1 MSVAPARTD
10 RRGDIQGLRAV
21 GALLVAVFHIWIGRV
36 SGGVDVFFV
45 VSGFL
50 LVGSLGREAVAKGS
64 VDVIRYAA
72 RLARRLLP
80 SSLFVLVVI
89 VLTAPLWA
97 PGVRWDPYAKHVI
110 ASAAYLE
117 NWYLIKFS
125 TDYLTRTSA
134 TSPVQHYWAMAVQVQ
149 ALAFFGL
156 AMGAMA
162 WAAARTTIDRTKA
175 VTGFL
180 ILIFA
185 GSLAWSVIHTRLD
198 QPAAYFDT
206 FARLWEFALGGLVGL
221 ILPRLEL
228 GEGMRLV
235 IGWLGLALIVSC
247 GFLLQV
253 STVFPGYAALWPTLG
268 AAMVLVGGLGVSRFG
283 VARLLGGRIFT
294 WLGDRSYGLYLWHW
308 PILLTYLAV
317 AERTVATPLAGLV
330 IMAVSVGAADLTL
343 RFIEGPTRY
352 LGDHRPWRTLIAA
365 AVAVAVAGGV
375 AAAWIGYTKVQA
387 RAEWARL
394 ADESAYPGAAAFGRH
409 IAEAPV
415 TPGPFT
421 VRADR
426 PELYDNGCHQSET
439 GTGTPNCIYGD
450 PDAPRT
456 LAVVGGSHV
465 TQWFPALLGAVE
477 GSDWKL
483 MIFTK
488 SACLFRETPEPHEP
502 PSCAVWNRNVMAE
515 LERIRP
521 DAVFT
526 STTRGEYSADEVPP
540 GYVERWR
547 ELEALNIPIV
557 GMRDTPW
564 FQFDVA
570 ECVERFG
577 RDAERCSRPRAGL
590 LSPENPT
597 LQVTGIE
604 GLHPLDFSR
613 FFCGETTCPAVVGN
627 VMVYHD
633 THHFGATYAR
643 SLAPMLR
650 AELMPVL
657 ERIAANPPPEG

>member
-21 GALLVAVFHIWIGRV
+21 GALLVAIFHIWIGRV

-50 LVGSLGREAVAKGS
+50 LVGSLGREAVARGS
-64 VDVIRYAA
+64 VDVVRYAA
-72 RLARRLLP
+72 KLAKRLLP
-80 SSLFVLVVI
+80 SSLFVLVII

-110 ASAAYLE
+110 AAAAYLE

-125 TDYLTRTSA
+125 TDYLTRTAA

-149 ALAFFGL
+149 ALAFFGV
-156 AMGAMA
+156 AMWGLA
-162 WAAARTTIDRTKA
+162 WAVGRTTIDRTKA

-180 ILIFA
+180 ILMFA
-185 GSLAWSVIHTRLD
+185 GSLAWSVIHTARD

-206 FARLWEFALGGLVGL
+206 FARLWEFALGGLVAL
-221 ILPRLEL
+221 ILPRLKL
-228 GEGMRLV
+228 GEGVRLAL
-235 IGWLGLALIVSC
+235 GWLGLALIVSC

-268 AAMVLVGGLGVSRFG
+268 AAMVLTGGLGINRFG
-283 VARLLGGRIFT
+283 VARLLGSRPFT

-308 PILLTYLAV
+308 PILLAYLTIS
-317 AERTVATPLAGLV
+317 ERTVATPLAGLV
-330 IMAVSVGAADLTL
+330 IMGVSILAADLTL
-343 RFIEGPTRY
+343 RFIEGPTRR
-352 LGDHRPWRTLIAA
+352 LNDAKPWRILIAA
-365 AVAVAVAGGV
+365 AAAVAVAGGV
-375 AAAWIGYTKVQA
+375 AVGWIGYTKFQA

-394 ADESAYPGAAAFGRH
+394 ANAEAYPGAAAFGRD
-409 IAEAPV
+409 IPEAPV

-439 GTGTPNCIYGD
+439 GTATPNCVYGD
-450 PDAPRT
+450 PDAPYT

-477 GSDWKL
+477 GSEWKL

-526 STTRGEYSADEVPP
+526 TTTRGEYSADEVAP
-540 GYVERWR
+540 GYVARWR
-547 ELEALNIPIV
+547 ELEALGIPIV

-577 RDAERCSRPRAGL
+577 RDAARCSRARADL

-597 LQVTGIE
+597 LEVTEIE
-604 GLHPLDFSR
+604 GLYPLDFSR
-613 FFCGETTCPAVVGN
+613 FFCNETTCPAVVGN

-633 THHFGATYAR
+633 THHFGSTYAR

-650 AELMPVL
+650 DDLMPVL
-657 ERIAANPPPEG
+657 DRIAGRNP

>member
-1 MSVAPARTD
+1 MSVSPGRDD

-21 GALLVAVFHIWIGRV
+21 GALLVAVYHIWFARV

-50 LVGSLGREAVAKGS
+50 LIGSLTREAATAGA
-64 VDVIRYAA
+64 VDILRYAA
-72 RLARRLLP
+72 RLAKRLLP
-80 SSLFVLVVI
+80 ASLAVLAAI

-110 ASAAYLE
+110 AAAAYLE
-117 NWYLIKFS
+117 NWYLIRFS
-125 TDYLTRTSA
+125 ADYLTRDAA
-134 TSPVQHYWAMAVQVQ
+134 TPPVQHYWAMAVQVQ
-149 ALAFFGL
+149 ALAAFGVMMWL
-156 AMGAMA
+156 GA
-162 WAAARTTIDRTKA
+162 WALRRTSVDRTKA
-175 VTGFL
+175 ALVLLAAVFVV
-180 ILIFA
+180 
-185 GSLAWSVIHTRLD
+185 SLAWSVLHTRWN
-198 QPAAYFDT
+198 QPVAYFDT
-206 FARLWEFALGGLVGL
+206 FARLWQFALGGMAAIVV
-221 ILPRLEL
+221 PRLALSGRARLAL
-228 GEGMRLV
+228 G
-235 IGWLGLALIVSC
+235 WTGLAMIVSC
-247 GFLLQV
+247 GV
-253 STVFPGYAALWPTLG
+253 VMPVAGVFPGYAALWPTLG
-268 AAMVLVGGLGVSRFG
+268 AVFVLIGGLGTHRLG
-283 VARLLGGRIFT
+283 VGRLLASRPLT

-308 PILLTYLAV
+308 PILLAWLTLV
-317 AERTVATPLAGLV
+317 ERATAPLFAGLA
-330 IMAVSVGAADLTL
+330 ILGASILLADLTL
-343 RFIEGPTRY
+343 RFIEAPGRR
-352 LGDHRPWRTLIAA
+352 LGDGRPLRVLAASA
-365 AVAVAVAGGV
+365 AVGAATVALAAG
-375 AAAWIGYTKVQA
+375 WIGYTKLQA

-394 ADESAYPGAAAFGRH
+394 ADPAAYPGAAAFGREVP
-409 IAEAPV
+409 EAPV

-439 GTGTPNCIYGD
+439 GTATPNCVYGD
-450 PDAPRT
+450 PDAPYT

-488 SACLFRETPEPHEP
+488 SACLFREVPEPHEP

-526 STTRGEYSADEVPP
+526 TTTRGEYSADEIAP
-540 GYVERWR
+540 GYLERWR

-577 RDAERCSRPRAGL
+577 RDAARCSRPRAEL

-597 LQVTGIE
+597 LAATGIAN
-604 GLHPLDFSR
+604 LHPLDFSR
-613 FFCGETTCPAVVGN
+613 FFCDETTCPAVVGN

-643 SLAPMLR
+643 TLAPMLR
-650 AELMPVL
+650 AEIMPVL
-657 ERIAANPPPEG
+657 EGIVADTP

>member
-1 MSVAPARTD
+1 MSIAPAPSD

-50 LVGSLGREAVAKGS
+50 LIGSLGRETAANGS
-64 VDVIRYAA
+64 VNILRYAA
-72 RLARRLLP
+72 RLAKRLLP
-80 SSLFVLVVI
+80 ASLFVLVVI

-97 PGVRWDPYAKHVI
+97 PGVRWEPYAKHVV

-117 NWYLIKFS
+117 NWYLIRFN
-125 TDYLTRTSA
+125 TDYLTRDAA
-134 TSPVQHYWAMAVQVQ
+134 TAPVQHYWAMAVQVQ

-156 AMGAMA
+156 AMWAGA
-162 WAAARTTIDRTKA
+162 WAIGRAGLDRTKA
-175 VTGFL
+175 VL
-180 ILIFA
+180 ALLMLVFA
-185 GSLAWSVIHTRLD
+185 GSLVWSVIHTGNN

-206 FARLWEFALGGLVGL
+206 FARLWEFALGGIVALV
-221 ILPRLEL
+221 LPRFKL
-228 GEGMRLV
+228 GETARLV
-235 IGWLGLALIVSC
+235 VGWLGLALIVSC
-247 GFLLQV
+247 GFVLQV
-253 STVFPGYAALWPTLG
+253 SAVFPGYAALWPTAG
-268 AAMVLVGGLGVSRFG
+268 AAMVLVGGLGAGRFG
-283 VARLLGGRIFT
+283 VARLLGSRLFT

-308 PILLTYLAV
+308 PILLAYLTL
-317 AERTVATPLAGLV
+317 AERTTATPLAGF
-330 IMAVSVGAADLTL
+330 AVLIASIIAADLTL
-343 RFIEGPTRY
+343 RFIERPTRR
-352 LGDHRPWRTLIAA
+352 LNDAKPWRILIASGA
-365 AVAVAVAGGV
+365 AVGAAGALAVG
-375 AAAWIGYTKVQA
+375 WIGYTKFQG

-394 ADESAYPGAAAFGRH
+394 SNEAAYPGAAAFGRE
-409 IAEAPV
+409 IAGAPV

-426 PELYDNGCHQSET
+426 PDLYDNGCHQSET
-439 GTGTPNCIYGD
+439 GTATPNCVYGD
-450 PDAPRT
+450 PDARHT

-488 SACLFRETPEPHEP
+488 SACLFRETPEAHEP
-502 PSCAVWNRNVMAE
+502 PSCAVWNANVMAE
-515 LERIRP
+515 LQRIRP

-526 STTRGEYSADEVPP
+526 TTTRGEYSADEVAP
-540 GYVERWR
+540 GYVARWR
-547 ELEALNIPIV
+547 ELQALGIPVI

-577 RDAERCSRPRAGL
+577 RDAERCSRHRSEL
-590 LSPENPT
+590 LSAENPT
-597 LQVTGIE
+597 LAVTEIDD
-604 GLHPLDFSR
+604 LHPLDFSQ
-613 FFCGETTCPAVVGN
+613 FFCGETICPAVVGN

-633 THHFGATYAR
+633 THHFGAAYAR
-643 SLAPMLR
+643 TLAPMLR
-650 AELMPVL
+650 DELEPILSGIANRGAED
-657 ERIAANPPPEG
+657 

>member
-1 MSVAPARTD
+1 MSVAPPRTD

-50 LVGSLGREAVAKGS
+50 LIGSLGRETVAKGS
-64 VDVIRYAA
+64 VDLIRYVA
-72 RLARRLLP
+72 RLAKRLLP
-80 SSLFVLVVI
+80 SSLFVLAVI

-97 PGVRWDPYAKHVI
+97 PAVRWEPYAKHVI

-117 NWYLIKFS
+117 NWYLIRFS
-125 TDYLTRTSA
+125 TDYLTRDSA

-149 ALAFFGL
+149 ALAVFGV
-156 AMGAMA
+156 AMWAMA
-162 WAAARTTIDRTKA
+162 WALGRTAIDRTRA
-175 VTGFL
+175 VAAFL
-180 ILIFA
+180 ALIFA
-185 GSLAWSVIHTRLD
+185 GSLAWSVIHTLRD

-206 FARLWEFALGGLVGL
+206 FARLWEFALGGLVAL
-221 ILPRLEL
+221 VLPRLKL
-228 GEGMRLV
+228 GEGARLAV
-235 IGWLGLALIVSC
+235 GWLGLILIVSC

-268 AAMVLVGGLGVSRFG
+268 AAMVLIGGLGGGRFG
-283 VARLLGGRIFT
+283 VARLLGSRLFT

-308 PILLTYLAV
+308 PILLAYLTL
-317 AERTVATPLAGLV
+317 AERTTATPLAGLA
-330 IMAVSVGAADLTL
+330 IMAVSLAAADLTL

-352 LGDHRPWRTLIAA
+352 VSDAKPWRILIASAA
-365 AVAVAVAGGV
+365 AVGVAGALAVG
-375 AAAWIGYTKVQA
+375 WIGYTKLQA

-394 ADESAYPGAAAFGRH
+394 SDEAAYPGAAAFGRD

-439 GTGTPNCIYGD
+439 GTATPNCVYGD
-450 PDAPRT
+450 PDAPYT
-456 LAVVGGSHV
+456 LAMVGGSHV

-488 SACLFRETPEPHEP
+488 SACLFREVPEPHEP

-515 LERIRP
+515 LERLRP

-526 STTRGEYSADEVPP
+526 TTTRGEYSADEVAP

-577 RDAERCSRPRAGL
+577 RDAARCSRARPDL

-597 LQVTGIE
+597 LAVAGIA

-613 FFCGETTCPAVVGN
+613 YFCGETTCPAVVGN

-650 AELMPVL
+650 AELTPVL
-657 ERIAANPPPEG
+657 DEIAAAQ

>member
-21 GALLVAVFHIWIGRV
+21 GALLVAVFHIWFARV

-50 LVGSLGREAVAKGS
+50 LIGSLGREAVAKGS

-72 RLARRLLP
+72 KLAKRLLP
-80 SSLFVLVVI
+80 ASLFVLVVI

-97 PGVRWDPYAKHVI
+97 PGVRWEPYAKHVI
-110 ASAAYLE
+110 AAAAYLE
-117 NWYLIKFS
+117 NWYLIRFN
-125 TDYLTRTSA
+125 TDYLTRDAA
-134 TSPVQHYWAMAVQVQ
+134 TAPVQHYWAMAVQVQ
-149 ALAFFGL
+149 ALAFFGV
-156 AMGAMA
+156 AMWGLA
-162 WAAARTTIDRTKA
+162 WALGKTAIDRTKA

-180 ILIFA
+180 ILMFV
-185 GSLAWSVIHTRLD
+185 GSLAWSVIHTARD

-206 FARLWEFALGGLVGL
+206 FARLWEFALGGIVAL
-221 ILPRLEL
+221 ILPRLKL
-228 GEGMRLV
+228 GEGMRLIV
-235 IGWLGLALIVSC
+235 GWLGLALIVSC

-268 AAMVLVGGLGVSRFG
+268 AAMVLIGGLGASRFG
-283 VARLLGGRIFT
+283 VARLLGSRPFT

-308 PILLTYLAV
+308 PILLAYLAIS
-317 AERTVATPLAGLV
+317 ERTVATPLAGLV
-330 IMAVSVGAADLTL
+330 IMGASVLAADLTL

-352 LGDHRPWRTLIAA
+352 LSDAKPWRILIAGA
-365 AVAVAVAGGV
+365 AAVAVAGGV
-375 AAAWIGYTKVQA
+375 AVGWIGYTKFQA

-394 ADESAYPGAAAFGRH
+394 ADAEAYPGAAAFGRD
-409 IAEAPV
+409 IPEAPV

-439 GTGTPNCIYGD
+439 GTATPNCVYGD
-450 PDAPRT
+450 PDAPYT

-515 LERIRP
+515 LERLRP

-526 STTRGEYSADEVPP
+526 TTTRGEYAADEIAP
-540 GYVERWR
+540 GYVDRWR
-547 ELEALNIPIV
+547 ELEALGIPIV

-577 RDAERCSRPRAGL
+577 RDAARCSRARTDL

-597 LQVTGIE
+597 LQVTEIE
-604 GLHPLDFSR
+604 ALYPLDFSR
-613 FFCGETTCPAVVGN
+613 FFCDETTCPAVVGN

-643 SLAPMLR
+643 TLAPMLR
-650 AELMPVL
+650 DELMPVL
-657 ERIAANPPPEG
+657 DRIAGRNP